1 MFKNRVRTA
10 ALAGAIAV
18 ATGVSGLTVP
28 AYAEDGTT
36 HQTDNGQHV
45 ADGSK
50 AGNGDNLQ
58 NIAPVGQ
65 VKAADALKK
74 AANDDKAAIDAHKTA
89 DYSQYQ
95 DQPIEAEAQAKAEA
109 HEAEATKLLT
119 NAVATLNDINA
130 TLKDVEAQTAAA
142 EAAWAKYADA
152 VTISDSEKAT
162 LVELAKNPATPEP
175 VRTAVNDVW
184 TLTAKPGDD
193 DYYEQVTLVAPKVI
207 ELAEVLDN
215 AIKEN
220 YGKTDKELV
229 DELNATTAISNQLN
243 TYLTG
248 FDNRNALYKEAIRLT
263 NEATNRNI
271 VDIKEAYAVAQSNVR
286 KARTIQAYYGLVVR
300 WLDLYENDTI
310 LGNEQSTLREE
321 YRKVLFDNANPKGE
335 ARSLEFYAKSDRDGL
350 AWENPVQRVRL
361 LDKKYRND
369 APTIAG
375 ADNTAEKERGSDID
389 RLIEAINGMQ
399 DAKDTKEP
407 GDTTKPGDKTK
418 TPSNKGDL
426 SGATIAA
433 IVIGVL
439 AALGGIVAVAFPH
452 IQQFLPKF

>member
-10 ALAGAIAV
+10 ALAGAVAV

-65 VKAADALKK
+65 VKAADALAK
-74 AANDDKAAIDAHKTA
+74 AAKADQTAIDAHETA
-89 DYSQYQ
+89 NYSQYVG
-95 DQPIEAEAQAKAEA
+95 QPIEAETQAKAKANEA
-109 HEAEATKLLT
+109 AATELLT
-119 NAVATLNDINA
+119 RAVATLNDINA
-130 TLKDVEAQTAAA
+130 TLKSVEADTKAA
-142 EAAWAKYADA
+142 EDAWKAYADA
-152 VTISDSEKAT
+152 VTITQPEKDA
-162 LVELAKNPATPEP
+162 LIELAKNPATPQP
-175 VRTAVNDVW
+175 VRDAVDAVW
-184 TLTAKPGDD
+184 PLTAKPGDD
-193 DYYEQVTLVAPKVI
+193 EYYEQITLVAPKVI
-207 ELAEVLDN
+207 ELATVLDN
-215 AIKEN
+215 ALKEN
-220 YGKTDKELV
+220 YGKSDPELI

-263 NEATNRNI
+263 NIASSRNI
-271 VDIKEAYAVAQSNVR
+271 VIIKDAYKVAQSNVR

-300 WLDLYENDTI
+300 WLDLYENDTL
-310 LGNEQSTLREE
+310 LGNEGSTLREE
-321 YRKVLFDNANPKGE
+321 YRKVLFDNANPKTGGQ

-350 AWENPVQRVRL
+350 AWENEVQRVRL

-375 ADNTAEKERGSDID
+375 ADNTAAKERGSDVD
-389 RLIEAINGMQ
+389 RLIAAINGLTN
-399 DAKDTKEP
+399 AKEKEEPKGNDNNKPAP
-407 GDTTKPGDKTK
+407 GK
-418 TPSNKGDL
+418 TPGGMN
-426 SGATIAA
+426 GATIAA